1 MSNFY
6 NQKKVIFI
14 KEKNAQKQE
23 IHITSQEWKKKN
35 YRFDI

>member
-6 NQKKVIFI
+6 NQKKVIFM

-23 IHITSQEWKKKN
+23 IHITSQE
-35 YRFDI
+35 